1 MNEDNV
7 SREILTLAEAAA
19 FIRVSEKTLGEMART
34 RRIPSQKVGRE
45 WRFLRMALVSWLAG
59 DGANGVTDKADR
71 TADELASVPSRVA
84 EAAVQYELLPP
95 AGFRDTA
102 FSENHDRTL
111 HRWVPWIAGFSG
123 SFVAGVL
130 DSVRTRRRRMRVLDP
145 FAGVG
150 TTLIEALK
158 QGDDAVG
165 YEINPY
171 AALACR
177 VKADANR
184 YDVAAL
190 ETAIA
195 QFEEFG
201 EDESWLHT
209 DPATEPPDGFRSR
222 VPFFSRTV
230 ERQVLACLDFIAQR
244 TTGWLR
250 ELFRVAFG
258 SVMVGFSNYSYE
270 PSLGTRAGAGKP
282 DVLHADV
289 FGVVRR
295 KLLEMLDDIATFQGW
310 MKAHDP
316 APQATVHPFS
326 YFDHPPGTDLQSID
340 ALITSPPYLN
350 NYHYVRNTRP
360 HLFWLGMAQESGD
373 LKGIEQGSFGRFW
386 QTVRSGPEIA
396 LKPRLDHLTKQL
408 RELRSLHPEK
418 GAYGGAGWA
427 NYAAAYFNDCQ
438 RFCALT
444 LPRMRPGGAVVVVI
458 GNNILQGIEFKTDRL
473 FAEIAEREGF
483 EVVEMHEVRT
493 KRIGNSIVNSSVRAG
508 TVSHRTRLYETAV
521 ELRAPDAARQRSD

>member
-1 MNEDNV
+1 MSEDNGI
-7 SREILTLAEAAA
+7 SEILTLGEAAA
-19 FIRVSEKTLGEMART
+19 FIRVSEKTLGEMARL

-45 WRFLRMALVSWLAG
+45 WRFVRTALTAWLAG
-59 DGANGVTDKADR
+59 GGANAAAGGTSPTTDR
-71 TADELASVPSRVA
+71 PPSAPRRVS
-84 EAAVQYELLPP
+84 EAAAQYELLPP
-95 AGFRDTA
+95 EGFRDTA
-102 FSENHDRTL
+102 FAENHDRTL

-130 DSVRTRRRRMRVLDP
+130 DALRSQRRRMRVLDP

-150 TTLIEALK
+150 TTLVEALK

-177 VKADANR
+177 VKAEANR
-184 YDVAAL
+184 YDAAAL
-190 ETAIA
+190 ETSIT
-195 QFEEFG
+195 QFEEYG

-209 DPATEPPDGFRSR
+209 SPATQPPDGFRSR
-222 VPFFSRTV
+222 VPFFSQTV

-250 ELFRVAFG
+250 DLFRVAFG

-282 DVLHADV
+282 DILHADV

-295 KLLEMLDDIATFQGW
+295 KLLEMLDDIVTFQGW
-310 MKAHDP
+310 MRAYDQTP
-316 APQATVHPFS
+316 RAIVHPFS
-326 YFDHPPGTDLQSID
+326 YFEHAPDAAPQSID

-350 NYHYVRNTRP
+350 NYHYIRNTRP
-360 HLFWLGMAQESGD
+360 HLFWLGMAQQSGD
-373 LKGIEQGSFGRFW
+373 LKTIEQESFGRFW
-386 QTVRSGPEIA
+386 QTVRSGPEIP

-408 RELRSLHPEK
+408 RELRALHPEK
-418 GAYGGAGWA
+418 GAYGGSGWA
-427 NYAAAYFNDCQ
+427 NYAATYFNDCQ

-444 LPRMRPGGAVVVVI
+444 LTRMRPGGAVVVVI

-483 EVVEMHEVRT
+483 DVVDLHEVRS
-493 KRIGNSIVNSSVRAG
+493 KRIGNSIVNSSVRVG
-508 TVSHRTRLYETAV
+508 TVNQRTRLYETAV
-521 ELRAPDAARQRSD
+521 ELRAPRAGRQRSD